1 MLNIELKKKKEKD
14 ARRLRRRRKKLN
26 DEVSVLKNFTEKSK
40 VYDIDKKLNKK
51 LFMEGVSE
59 EDIKSKE
66 GKKIV
71 SMCVEINTHKL
82 NLIDKNIIKL
92 KNKIK
97 KTKNKLNKNI
107 LINKIKKLENDQTKI
122 ISDFKKCNIDIK
134 KRRRRFYFL
143 K

>member
-1 MLNIELKKKKEKD
+1 M
-14 ARRLRRRRKKLN
+14 
-26 DEVSVLKNFTEKSK
+26 SVLKNFTEKSK
-40 VYDIDKKLNKK
+40 VYGIDKNLNKK

-59 EDIKSKE
+59 DDLKSKE

-82 NLIDKNIIKL
+82 DLIDKNINKL

-107 LINKIKKLENDQTKI
+107 LINKIKKLENDKTKVL
-122 ISDFKKCNIDIK
+122 SDFKKCNIDIK
-134 KRRRRFYFL
+134 KKESGRF
-143 K
+143 